1 MRIRFHPAASAELEE
16 AVREGARY
24 GDSVALRLRSEVVR
38 ALQVLRNTPAI
49 GEPVSPLCRCLP
61 LRRFPFA
68 LVYLVTQDGLVIVA
82 VAHSRKKPG
91 YWARR
96 EAR

>member
-1 MRIRFHPAASAELEE
+1 
-16 AVREGARY
+16 
-24 GDSVALRLRSEVVR
+24 
-38 ALQVLRNTPAI
+38 
-49 GEPVSPLCRCLP
+49 

-82 VAHSRKKPG
+82 VAHARKKPG

-96 EAR
+96 EAC